1 MTSPTKLIAVAG
13 FGLAV
18 ALAGCAPTPTD
29 IDPTPT
35 FSSEAEAFAAAEA
48 TYREYVKALNAVDL
62 SDPETFEDVYA
73 WTTGDL
79 NASDRRGLTRY
90 HADGAEVSGQ
100 SQIQSTAPGS
110 DASREDIRLAVCLD
124 VSAVRLVDESGASLV
139 DIDRAD
145 VQSLTVS
152 FVESET
158 SPTHLVLDSVGPREG
173 RPNCIS

>member
-48 TYREYVKALNAVDL
+48 TYREYIKALNAVDL

-79 NASDRRGLTRY
+79 NASDRESLTRY
-90 HADGAEVSGQ
+90 HADGAEIGGESTIDSVSP
-100 SQIQSTAPGS
+100 APKANIG
-110 DASREDIRLAVCLD
+110 RVQLAVCLN
-124 VSAVRLVDESGASLV
+124 VSEFELIDAAGKSLIDE
-139 DIDRAD
+139 DRAD
-145 VQSLTVS
+145 ILSLTVNLARS
-152 FVESET
+152 QS
-158 SPTHLVLDSVGPREG
+158 SPTGLLVDAIGPRTEDPQCG
-173 RPNCIS
+173 R